1 VDDEENPD
9 YKTAQ
14 FAILDTMA
22 AAMTSA
28 REVDAANRRLYARYR
43 KYGVQDREG
52 FTEYFH
58 NGMLVNMSLRGSESI
73 GNGLYSPRITYFS
86 TTTEAPDE
94 TAQGDW
100 LHLMG
105 EAGLTHTSA
114 VLRYLA
120 TGEFEV
126 EREANA
132 FRGAVTRKV
141 FRVKPVLPGGDPAPG
156 G

>member
-1 VDDEENPD
+1 MW
-9 YKTAQ
+9 K
-14 FAILDTMA
+14 
-22 AAMTSA
+22 
-28 REVDAANRRLYARYR
+28 
-43 KYGVQDREG
+43 DREG

-58 NGMLVNMSLRGSESI
+58 NGMLVNMSLTGSESI

-100 LHLMG
+100 MHLMG
-105 EAGLTHTSA
+105 AAGLTHTSA

-126 EREANA
+126 EREVSA
-132 FRGAVTRKV
+132 FRGTVTRKV
-141 FRVKPVLPGGDPAPG
+141 FRVKPVLPGGSGVPG